1 MTDAAI
7 SAEYFRGRGAVP
19 SVAALAF
26 LVCALIVGAGMFTL
40 YWANN
45 AIIEQTLE
53 ETAAD
58 ARSLRRYVMQQY
70 DTMNDV
76 AEAVLRELDGRDP
89 SAIPTAELRSVVRRI
104 ETPFASQEL
113 AVFVFSKTGDNLLVP
128 GPGTNVA
135 DREYFRAHIYPEE
148 FGDRLTLIRNAEN
161 GMVVSSPFMARV
173 RNQEVLSAS
182 KAVYAADG
190 SLAGVINVSIPT
202 ALFQTMFSYFL
213 GDGKDALSMFRNDQL
228 ALLREPRLETF
239 SGAVIQNPL
248 TFQNYPRLPQGRFE
262 GEAAADGMRRMG
274 VHLTFAPWPIVL
286 GSSKSI
292 AGLGLG
298 ALGVFWPAIA
308 IYLAQFL
315 AIVAFAGSAIWAL
328 RRAQSFQVA
337 AGVERD
343 AAIAAKEQLA
353 DALAEQIKLRA
364 DAEAANQAK
373 STFLAAMSHELRS
386 PLNAIIGFA
395 ELLEQRIIDPND
407 PQKVVEY
414 QGYILESGRHLLD
427 LINDILHLTR
437 IQSATGALALESV
450 RLRDVIDE
458 AMRMVKV
465 AAARKD
471 VTIAIRLSNPE
482 AHLQTDRRALLQIL
496 LNLSSNAIKYSPRFG
511 TVSVDAVRDS
521 QGGFSIFVSDEGR
534 GMEAKLIADIGTPFL
549 RGTDSFVA
557 NNEGIGLG
565 LAITAQLV
573 VLLGGNLDLRNR
585 LPRGLVACATFP
597 NREGA
602 NSNAPFALLSNRSQS
617 DAR

>member
-7 SAEYFRGRGAVP
+7 SAKYFRGRGAVP
-19 SVAALAF
+19 RVAALAF

-89 SAIPTAELRSVVRRI
+89 TGWRSSATPRTAWWYRRR
-104 ETPFASQEL
+104 FWHAC
-113 AVFVFSKTGDNLLVP
+113 AKP
-128 GPGTNVA
+128 GG
-135 DREYFRAHIYPEE
+135 PER
-148 FGDRLTLIRNAEN
+148 F
-161 GMVVSSPFMARV
+161 
-173 RNQEVLSAS
+173 
-182 KAVYAADG
+182 KAIYAADG
-190 SLAGVINVSIPT
+190 SVAGVINVSIPT

-213 GDGKDALSMFRNDQL
+213 ADGKDALTMFRNDQL
-228 ALLREPRLETF
+228 ALLREPRLEKF
-239 SGAVIQNPL
+239 SGAVVQNAMI
-248 TFQNYPRLPQGRFE
+248 FRDFPRLPQGRFE
-262 GEAAADGMRRMG
+262 GQAAADGMRRMG
-274 VHLTFAPWPIVL
+274 VRLSLTSWPMVM

-292 AGLGLG
+292 TGLGIG
-298 ALGVFWPAIA
+298 GITVFWPAIA
-308 IYLAQFL
+308 IYVAQFL

-343 AAIAAKEQLA
+343 TAVAAKEQLA

-395 ELLEQRIIDPND
+395 ELLEQSIVDPKD
-407 PQKVVEY
+407 PKKVVEY

-471 VTIAIRLSNPE
+471 VKIAVRLSNPE

-521 QGGFSIFVSDEGR
+521 QGGFSRSGWVWRSPPSSSYCSAAIWIFAIVRRADWLPAR
-534 GMEAKLIADIGTPFL
+534 PFRTAKVRIRTPLLRFFRIGHSRTLDRKDRRWTTTVDWRRAASRF
-549 RGTDSFVA
+549 
-557 NNEGIGLG
+557 
-565 LAITAQLV
+565 TAQ
-573 VLLGGNLDLRNR
+573 GS
-585 LPRGLVACATFP
+585 AF
-597 NREGA
+597 
-602 NSNAPFALLSNRSQS
+602 
-617 DAR
+617 

>member
-7 SAEYFRGRGAVP
+7 SAKYSRGRGAVP
-19 SVAALAF
+19 SVAL
-26 LVCALIVGAGMFTL
+26 
-40 YWANN
+40 
-45 AIIEQTLE
+45 
-53 ETAAD
+53 
-58 ARSLRRYVMQQY
+58 
-70 DTMNDV
+70 
-76 AEAVLRELDGRDP
+76 
-89 SAIPTAELRSVVRRI
+89 
-104 ETPFASQEL
+104 
-113 AVFVFSKTGDNLLVP
+113 
-128 GPGTNVA
+128 
-135 DREYFRAHIYPEE
+135 
-148 FGDRLTLIRNAEN
+148 
-161 GMVVSSPFMARV
+161 
-173 RNQEVLSAS
+173 
-182 KAVYAADG
+182 
-190 SLAGVINVSIPT
+190 
-202 ALFQTMFSYFL
+202 
-213 GDGKDALSMFRNDQL
+213 
-228 ALLREPRLETF
+228 
-239 SGAVIQNPL
+239 
-248 TFQNYPRLPQGRFE
+248 
-262 GEAAADGMRRMG
+262 
-274 VHLTFAPWPIVL
+274 
-286 GSSKSI
+286 
-292 AGLGLG
+292 
-298 ALGVFWPAIA
+298 
-308 IYLAQFL
+308 
-315 AIVAFAGSAIWAL
+315 
-328 RRAQSFQVA
+328 
-337 AGVERD
+337 
-343 AAIAAKEQLA
+343 
-353 DALAEQIKLRA
+353 
-364 DAEAANQAK
+364 
-373 STFLAAMSHELRS
+373 STFHAAMSHELRS

-395 ELLEQRIIDPND
+395 ELLEQRIVDPND

-521 QGGFSIFVSDEGR
+521 QGGFSIVVSDEGR